1 MKHSI
6 IIIEPSEIIYKG
18 IATIIN
24 DNTNFSV
31 IKQLNSVQHLDTT
44 ISIFKPDV
52 IIINPT
58 LINDSK
64 CDFLNLFTNIQQDTP
79 IIALVYQYIEINTL
93 KQYDGIIDIRDSS
106 SKISRTIINA
116 LKNEKNE
123 EISET
128 TELSDREKEVLILIA
143 KGQMSKEIA
152 DTLNI
157 SVHTVI
163 SHRKNITKKTGI
175 KSIAGLVAY
184 ALLNNIIDS
193 SEIE

>member
-6 IIIEPSEIIYKG
+6 LIIEPSEIIYKG

-106 SKISRTIINA
+106 SKISVFFSSFCIPKYSPYAMIHKMII
-116 LKNEKNE
+116 E
-123 EISET
+123 EITIS
-128 TELSDREKEVLILIA
+128 S
-143 KGQMSKEIA
+143 
-152 DTLNI
+152 LNTC
-157 SVHTVI
+157 VP
-163 SHRKNITKKTGI
+163 
-175 KSIAGLVAY
+175 
-184 ALLNNIIDS
+184 
-193 SEIE
+193 